1 MSERLPLFPLGAV
14 LFPGL
19 VMPLHIFEERYR
31 RLVGDLLDRPADE
44 PRRFGVVAI
53 ELGHEVGPG
62 AARRLASV
70 GCTAEVHG
78 VTRYEDGRYDL
89 ICTGAER
96 FRVDRVDEDGAYP
109 IADVTPLPEEAGPVP
124 ETEPGTVTRLFR
136 RYTERLNAAADEA
149 SGMTADDI
157 EEAAAPDTAEDEP
170 AGEDAGEA
178 TPVRPGLAARLTLP
192 DELPDEPL
200 PLSYLVAATMLL
212 GRAERQRLL
221 AAEHAAARLEHERE
235 LLLRE
240 IRLLGKLR
248 SIPADNLL
256 TDPVTPN

>member
-31 RLVGDLLDRPADE
+31 NLVADRLEQPADE

-62 AARRLASV
+62 SAQRLAPV

-78 VTRYEDGRYDL
+78 VTKYDDGRYDL

-96 FRVDRVDEDGAYP
+96 FRVEHVDTSGAYP
-109 IADVTPLPEEAGPVP
+109 SADVTPLPDAVGPVP
-124 ETEPGTVTRLFR
+124 ATATETVTRLFR
-136 RYTERLNAAADEA
+136 RYTERLNAAADA
-149 SGMTADDI
+149 ATGTDTA
-157 EEAAAPDTAEDEP
+157 AAAPDPPESPEP
-170 AGEDAGEA
+170 PEEGE
-178 TPVRPGLAARLTLP
+178 PVRPGLAARLTLP
-192 DELPDEPL
+192 EELPDEPL
-200 PLSYLVAATMLL
+200 PLSYLIAATMLI

-221 AAEHAAARLEHERE
+221 AAEHAAARLDRERD

-240 IRLLGKLR
+240 IRLLRRLPT
-248 SIPADNLL
+248 IPADNLL

>member
-31 RLVGDLLDRPADE
+31 QLVGDLLDRPAEE

-53 ELGHEVGPG
+53 ELGHEVGTG
-62 AARRLASV
+62 AARRLAPV

-89 ICTGAER
+89 ICTGAQR
-96 FRVDRVDEDGAYP
+96 FRVDRVETGGAYP
-109 IADVTPLPEEAGPVP
+109 LADVTPLPDEVGPVP
-124 ETEPGTVTRLFR
+124 ETEPRTVTRLFR

-149 SGMTADDI
+149 TGVPEDPGEPGEAG
-157 EEAAAPDTAEDEP
+157 EEPS
-170 AGEDAGEA
+170 GEDAGESR
-178 TPVRPGLAARLTLP
+178 PVRPGLATRLTLP

-200 PLSYLVAATMLL
+200 QLSYLVAATMLL

-221 AAEHAAARLEHERE
+221 AAEHAAARLDQERD
-235 LLLRE
+235 LLHRE

>member
-31 RLVGDLLDRPADE
+31 RLVADLLEQPADE

-62 AARRLASV
+62 AAQRLAPV

-78 VTRYEDGRYDL
+78 ATKYEDGRYDL

-96 FRVDRVDEDGAYP
+96 FRIEHVDTEGPYP
-109 IADVTPLPEEAGPVP
+109 QADVTLLPDEVGPVP
-124 ETEPGTVTRLFR
+124 DTAVETVTRLFR
-136 RYTERLNAAADEA
+136 RYTERLNAAADAATEA
-149 SGMTADDI
+149 PG
-157 EEAAAPDTAEDEP
+157 TAE
-170 AGEDAGEA
+170 AEDAGETSEPPGVEGEPA
-178 TPVRPGLAARLTLP
+178 APGLAARLTLP
-192 DELPDEPL
+192 EELPDEPL
-200 PLSYLVAATMLL
+200 PLSYLIAATMMI

-221 AAEHAAARLEHERE
+221 ADEHAAARLEHERE
-235 LLLRE
+235 LLRRE
-240 IRLLGKLR
+240 IRLLRRLR

>member
-1 MSERLPLFPLGAV
+1 V

-31 RLVGDLLDRPADE
+31 LLVADLLARPADE

-53 ELGHEVGPG
+53 ELGHEVGQG
-62 AARRLASV
+62 AARRLAAV

-78 VTRYEDGRYDL
+78 VTRYDDGRYDL
-89 ICTGAER
+89 ICTGGER
-96 FRVDRVDEDGAYP
+96 FRVDKVTDDDAYP
-109 IADVTPLPEEAGPVP
+109 LADVTPLPDDPGPVEP
-124 ETEPGTVTRLFR
+124 AATENVTRLFR
-136 RYTERLNAAADEA
+136 RYTERLNAASDEA
-149 SGMTADDI
+149 ADQAAR
-157 EEAAAPDTAEDEP
+157 EATDDAGEDEP
-170 AGEDAGEA
+170 GEDVQAA
-178 TPVRPGLAARLTLP
+178 APGLAARLTLP
-192 DELPDEPL
+192 EELPTEPV

-221 AAEHAAARLEHERE
+221 AADHAAARLDRERE

-240 IRLLGKLR
+240 IRLLRRLR

>member
-1 MSERLPLFPLGAV
+1 MSEQLPLFPLGAV

-31 RLVGDLLDRPADE
+31 RLVADLLEQPADE

-62 AARRLASV
+62 AAQKLASV

-78 VTRYEDGRYDL
+78 VTRYDDGRYDL

-96 FRVDRVDEDGAYP
+96 FRVEHVDTEGPYP
-109 IADVTPLPEEAGPVP
+109 QADVTPLPDEAGPVP
-124 ETEPGTVTRLFR
+124 ETAVETVTRLFR
-136 RYTERLNAAADEA
+136 RYTERLNAAADAATGDTGAAEA
-149 SGMTADDI
+149 EDTG
-157 EEAAAPDTAEDEP
+157 EEADPPEEGEP
-170 AGEDAGEA
+170 AA
-178 TPVRPGLAARLTLP
+178 PGLAARLTLP
-192 DELPDEPL
+192 EELPDEPL
-200 PLSYLVAATMLL
+200 PLSYLIAATMMI

-221 AAEHAAARLEHERE
+221 ADEHAAARLERERE
-235 LLLRE
+235 LLRRE
-240 IRLLGKLR
+240 IRLLRRLR

>member
-31 RLVGDLLDRPADE
+31 HLVADLMARPADE
-44 PRRFGVVAI
+44 QRRFGVVAI

-62 AARRLASV
+62 AAQRLASV

-78 VTRYEDGRYDL
+78 VTRYDDGRYDL
-89 ICTGAER
+89 ICTGADR
-96 FRVDRVDEDGAYP
+96 FRIEHVDTEGDYP
-109 IADVTPLPEEAGPVP
+109 CADVTPLPDEPGPVP
-124 ETEPGTVTRLFR
+124 ANAAETVTRLFR
-136 RYTERLNAAADEA
+136 RYTERLNAAAEA
-149 SGMTADDI
+149 
-157 EEAAAPDTAEDEP
+157 PEP
-170 AGEDAGEA
+170 AGEEA
-178 TPVRPGLAARLTLP
+178 AEPGRPALAARLTLP
-192 DELPDEPL
+192 EELPDEPL
-200 PLSYLVAATMLL
+200 PLSYLIAATMLI

-221 AAEHAAARLEHERE
+221 AAEHAAARLDRERE

-240 IRLLGKLR
+240 IRLLKRMR

>member
-1 MSERLPLFPLGAV
+1 MSEQLPLFPLGAV

-31 RLVGDLLDRPADE
+31 RLVADLLEQPADE

-62 AARRLASV
+62 AAQKLASV

-78 VTRYEDGRYDL
+78 VTRYDDGRYDL

-96 FRVDRVDEDGAYP
+96 FRIEHVDTGGAYP
-109 IADVTPLPEEAGPVP
+109 RAEVTLLPDEAGPVP
-124 ETEPGTVTRLFR
+124 EAAVEIVTRLFR
-136 RYTERLNAAADEA
+136 RYTERLNAAAD
-149 SGMTADDI
+149 
-157 EEAAAPDTAEDEP
+157 AAADAGTAG
-170 AGEDAGEA
+170 AEDAGEGIEPPGEEA
-178 TPVRPGLAARLTLP
+178 EDAAPGLAARLTLP
-192 DELPDEPL
+192 EELPDEPV
-200 PLSYLVAATMLL
+200 PLSYLIAATMMI

-221 AAEHAAARLEHERE
+221 AAEHAAARLEAERE
-235 LLLRE
+235 LLRRE
-240 IRLLGKLR
+240 IRLLRRLR

>member
-1 MSERLPLFPLGAV
+1 VSERLPLFPLGAV

-31 RLVGDLLDRPADE
+31 RLVGDLLERPADE

-62 AARRLASV
+62 AAQKLATV

-78 VTRYEDGRYDL
+78 VTRYDDGRYDL

-96 FRVDRVDEDGAYP
+96 FRIDAVDTTGDYP
-109 IADVTPLPEEAGPVP
+109 EADVTPLPDEAGPVP
-124 ETEPGTVTRLFR
+124 ENAVEHVTRLYR
-136 RYTERLNAAADEA
+136 RYTERLNAAADAATETT
-149 SGMTADDI
+149 GETD
-157 EEAAAPDTAEDEP
+157 EEAEGGGGEP
-170 AGEDAGEA
+170 AA
-178 TPVRPGLAARLTLP
+178 PGLAARLTLP
-192 DELPDEPL
+192 EELPDEPL
-200 PLSYLVAATMLL
+200 PLSYLIAATMMI

-221 AAEHAAARLEHERE
+221 AAEHAAARLDRERE
-235 LLLRE
+235 LLRRE
-240 IRLLGKLR
+240 IRLLRRLR

>member
-31 RLVGDLLDRPADE
+31 HLVADLLEQPADE
-44 PRRFGVVAI
+44 ARRFGVVAI

-62 AARRLASV
+62 AAQRLAAV

-78 VTRYEDGRYDL
+78 VTRYDDGRYDL

-96 FRVDRVDEDGAYP
+96 FRIERVDTEGPYP
-109 IADVTPLPEEAGPVP
+109 VGEVTPLPDEDGPVP
-124 ETEPGTVTRLFR
+124 ENAVEHVTRLFR
-136 RYTERLNAAADEA
+136 RYTERLNAAAD
-149 SGMTADDI
+149 
-157 EEAAAPDTAEDEP
+157 AATDVGGA
-170 AGEDAGEA
+170 EDAGERTEPPGEDA
-178 TPVRPGLAARLTLP
+178 EPAAPGLAARLTLP
-192 DELPDEPL
+192 EELPDEPL
-200 PLSYLVAATMLL
+200 PLSYLIAATMMI

-221 AAEHAAARLEHERE
+221 AAEHAAARLEAERE
-235 LLLRE
+235 LLRRE
-240 IRLLGKLR
+240 IRLLRRLR

>member
-31 RLVGDLLDRPADE
+31 RLVTDLLDRPADE
-44 PRRFGVVAI
+44 PRRFGVVSI

-62 AARRLASV
+62 AAQRLAPV

-78 VTRYEDGRYDL
+78 VTRYDDGRFDL

-96 FRVDRVDEDGAYP
+96 FRVEHVDVGGEYP
-109 IADVTPLPEEAGPVP
+109 RADVTPLPDELGPVP
-124 ETEPGTVTRLFR
+124 ESAAETVTRLFR
-136 RYTERLNAAADEA
+136 RYTERLNAAAD
-149 SGMTADDI
+149 
-157 EEAAAPDTAEDEP
+157 AAAASTEETPESTEED
-170 AGEDAGEA
+170 GEA
-178 TPVRPGLAARLTLP
+178 TRPGLAARLTLP
-192 DELPDEPL
+192 EELPEEPL
-200 PLSYLVAATMLL
+200 PLSYLIAATMLI
-212 GRAERQRLL
+212 GRGERQRLL
-221 AAEHAAARLEHERE
+221 AADHAAARLNREQE

-240 IRLLGKLR
+240 IRLLRRLR

>member
-1 MSERLPLFPLGAV
+1 VSERLPLFPLGAV

-31 RLVGDLLDRPADE
+31 LLVADLLDRPADE

-53 ELGHEVGPG
+53 ELGHEVGQG
-62 AARRLASV
+62 AARRIAAI

-78 VTRYEDGRYDL
+78 VTRYDDGRYDL
-89 ICTGAER
+89 ICTGGER
-96 FRVDRVDEDGAYP
+96 FRVDRVAGDDPYP
-109 IADVTPLPEEAGPVP
+109 VADVTPLPDDAGPV
-124 ETEPGTVTRLFR
+124 EPTAAESVTRLFR
-136 RYTERLNAAADEA
+136 RYTERLNAASDAAADQAARDAGAE
-149 SGMTADDI
+149 ADD
-157 EEAAAPDTAEDEP
+157 ESADPAEDVQAAAP
-170 AGEDAGEA
+170 
-178 TPVRPGLAARLTLP
+178 GLVARLTLP
-192 DELPDEPL
+192 EELPTEPV
-200 PLSYLVAATMLL
+200 PLSYLVAATMLI

-221 AAEHAAARLEHERE
+221 GAEHAAARLDRERE

-240 IRLLGKLR
+240 IRLLRRLR

>member
-1 MSERLPLFPLGAV
+1 VSERLPLFPLGAV

-31 RLVGDLLDRPADE
+31 HLVADLLDRPADE

-62 AARRLASV
+62 AAQRLAPV

-78 VTRYEDGRYDL
+78 VTRYDDGRYDL

-96 FRVDRVDEDGAYP
+96 FRVEHVDTGGAYP
-109 IADVTPLPEEAGPVP
+109 RADVTPLPDELGPVP
-124 ETEPGTVTRLFR
+124 EAAAETVTRLFR
-136 RYTERLNAAADEA
+136 RYTERLNAAADAAGE
-149 SGMTADDI
+149 TT
-157 EEAAAPDTAEDEP
+157 EEPPEP
-170 AGEDAGEA
+170 AEEEPEPA
-178 TPVRPGLAARLTLP
+178 RPGLAARLTLP
-192 DELPDEPL
+192 EELPDEPL
-200 PLSYLVAATMLL
+200 PLSYLIAATMLI

-221 AAEHAAARLEHERE
+221 AAEHAAARLERERE

-240 IRLLGKLR
+240 IRLLRRLR

>member
-31 RLVGDLLDRPADE
+31 HLVADLLERPADE
-44 PRRFGVVAI
+44 PRRFAVVAI

-62 AARRLASV
+62 AAQRLASV

-78 VTRYEDGRYDL
+78 ATKYEDGRYDL

-96 FRVDRVDEDGAYP
+96 FRIDHVDTEGPYP
-109 IADVTPLPEEAGPVP
+109 RADVTPLPEEAGPVP
-124 ETEPGTVTRLFR
+124 DTAVETVTRLFR
-136 RYTERLNAAADEA
+136 RYTERLNAAADAATEA
-149 SGMTADDI
+149 PGTAEA
-157 EEAAAPDTAEDEP
+157 EETGETSAGGEDEP
-170 AGEDAGEA
+170 AA
-178 TPVRPGLAARLTLP
+178 PGLAARLTLP
-192 DELPDEPL
+192 EELPDEPL
-200 PLSYLVAATMLL
+200 PLSYLIAATMII

-221 AAEHAAARLEHERE
+221 ADEHAAARLERERE
-235 LLLRE
+235 LLRRE
-240 IRLLGKLR
+240 IRLLRRLR